1 MSLRT
6 NILLWNQKHGTR
18 QTPKRGSHRNNVGAS
33 TQETRRRRE
42 RELLKMRFGLE
53 GVASATNT
61 VVVVVGEEW
70 ILRTRDSQEE
80 AFRIE
85 IGREE
90 GMNDYK
96 GREGESSVVVVR
108 KRFKE
113 KQQPCPSTRPIINQQ
128 HRRSASLPNTQY
140 GSFSLFIPYTSAF
153 HFFFSFIKEKKSSM
167 SNVAFT
173 HICMHELNVAF
184 LFFMVWCGNH
194 GIEGCIKLFFFP
206 LN

>member
-1 MSLRT
+1 
-6 NILLWNQKHGTR
+6 
-18 QTPKRGSHRNNVGAS
+18 
-33 TQETRRRRE
+33 
-42 RELLKMRFGLE
+42 
-53 GVASATNT
+53 
-61 VVVVVGEEW
+61 
-70 ILRTRDSQEE
+70 
-80 AFRIE
+80 
-85 IGREE
+85 
-90 GMNDYK
+90 MNDYK